1 MYGKLKSSL
10 KLIFLIWLCASM
22 LPTYGQ
28 DATID
33 SLKGILKTH
42 TKDAIAVSLLN
53 ELSSKLLQ
61 MGNYSEAIGM
71 ADNAVL
77 IASEIDF
84 KEGKALGHKNIGL
97 AAYYQGNY
105 IEVFENWTKSLE
117 TYEVVGDTL
126 GIATLSSNLGVIYYD
141 QGSHAKALDYYLKSL
156 GFSKKIN
163 DPVLIT
169 SALVNIG
176 GVYSQMKD
184 YDKALASFH
193 DIEEYL
199 PQLDKPTLKAKYL
212 IGLGEVYGLRNEH
225 VRAIAYFKEALAI
238 NEDTPDYAHN
248 LAMLGKEEF
257 RQGNIESATKYLN
270 MAFDTAKNS
279 ELPLDQIQTLLALG
293 DVYRQ
298 NDQRKALKAYRE
310 AEVLALELETNEELR
325 DIYNGISLV
334 YKALGDYR
342 NAFIYQD
349 KFVAL
354 KDLIFN
360 LETDDKIR
368 GLQFDFDLENKQDE
382 IGLLRKEAE
391 ITELQA
397 KRQKSIIYGTVLLLT
412 LVLVLAIGAFSRYKF
427 EKKTKQIIEEEK
439 NRSEHLLRNI
449 LPNEIALELKQ
460 NGKVQAKKFET
471 VTVMFTDFKGF
482 TFQSQDLLP
491 ETLVKSVDYYFS
503 KFDTIVEK
511 YGLEKI
517 KTIGDAYMCAGGLSG
532 TVEDHYLNMVNAAF
546 GILEVMEEARNNPK
560 PDIMNFE
567 IRIGINTGAVV
578 AGVVGTKKFAY
589 DIWGDAV
596 NVAARMETMSE
607 PGKINISEN
616 TYQLV
621 KDKFD
626 CQFRGEVYV
635 KNKGNMNMYFV
646 SPLNLDVDAMD
657 KISKENKMRV

>member
-1 MYGKLKSSL
+1 MYGRLKSTL
-10 KLIFLIWLCASM
+10 NFVFLIWLYASIGFVH
-22 LPTYGQ
+22 GQ
-28 DATID
+28 NTTID
-33 SLKGILKTH
+33 SLRNILKSQD
-42 TKDAIAVSLLN
+42 KDSTRVYLLN
-53 ELSSKLLQ
+53 ELSSELFQ
-61 MGNYSEAIGM
+61 IGNYAEALDE
-71 ADNAVL
+71 ADNAVR

-84 KEGKALGHKNIGL
+84 KKGKALGLKNKGL
-97 AAYYQGNY
+97 AAYYKGNY
-105 IEVFENWTKSLE
+105 IEVFDNWSKSLE
-117 TYEVVGDTL
+117 TYEVIGDTL

-169 SALVNIG
+169 SALINIG

-193 DIEEYL
+193 EIEEYL
-199 PQLDKPTLKAKYL
+199 PQLDKPALKAKYL

-225 VRAIAYFKEALAI
+225 EKAIAYFKEALTI
-238 NEDTPDYAHN
+238 NKDTPDYAHN
-248 LAMLGKEEF
+248 LTVLGKEEF
-257 RQGNIESATKYLN
+257 RQGNIESATQYLN
-270 MAFDTAKNS
+270 MAFDTAKKS

-298 NDQRKALKAYRE
+298 NDRRKALKAYRE
-310 AEVLALELETNEELR
+310 AETLAIAMETNEELR
-325 DIYNGISLV
+325 DIYKGMSLA
-334 YKALGDYR
+334 YEALGDYK
-342 NAFIYQD
+342 NAFIYQN
-349 KFVAL
+349 KFIEL

-360 LETDDKIR
+360 LESDDKIR
-368 GLQFDFDLENKQDE
+368 GIQFDFDLENKQDE
-382 IGLLRKEAE
+382 IGLLQKEAE

-397 KRQKSIIYGTVLLLT
+397 KRQKSVIYGTLLLLT
-412 LVLVLAIGAFSRYKF
+412 LVVVLAIGSFSRYKF
-427 EKKTKQIIEEEK
+427 EKKTKRIIEEEK
-439 NRSEHLLRNI
+439 NRSEILLRNI
-449 LPNEIALELKQ
+449 LPKEIALELKQ
-460 NGKVQAKKFET
+460 NGKVVAKKFES

-482 TFQSQDLLP
+482 TFQSQHLLP
-491 ETLVKSVDYYFS
+491 EILVKSVDYYFS
-503 KFDTIVEK
+503 KFDAIVEK

-532 TVEDHYLNMVNAAF
+532 TDEDHYLKMVNAAF
-546 GILEVMEEARNNPK
+546 GILEVMEEVKNDPK
-560 PDIMNFE
+560 TDIMDFE
-567 IRIGINTGAVV
+567 IRIGINTGPVV

-646 SPLNLDVDAMD
+646 NSLNGAVSDG
-657 KISKENKMRV
+657 IPKENEMRV